1 VKIASSPVYL
11 DASALA
17 KLYIE
22 ELESAELELA
32 LVGRSDLLVSALSI
46 TEVVSALARR
56 VRERD
61 LPARDAGRVH
71 RRILAD
77 LSRGEFQQVDLSPNL
92 HRVAERMLLQIGT
105 ISPLRASDALHLALA
120 GSAPAG
126 AFVTYDRHLRDAAIR
141 MASFEVHG

>member
-17 KLYIE
+17 KLYVE
-22 ELESAELELA
+22 EPESTELERA
-32 LVGRSDLLVSALSI
+32 LLGRSDLLVSELSI

-56 VRERD
+56 VRERE
-61 LPARDAGRVH
+61 LSARDATRVH

-77 LSRGEFQQVDLSPNL
+77 LSRGEFQHVDLSPNL
-92 HRVAERMLLQIGT
+92 HRVAERLLLQVGT
-105 ISPLRASDALHLALA
+105 TAPLRASDALHLALA

-126 AFVTYDRHLRDAAIR
+126 AFVTYDRHLRDAAVR
-141 MASFEVHG
+141 MASFDVHG